1 MITEVDETVR
11 VGAVFDKGQAI
22 FPRWFVWHGRKYV
35 IRRVTFSWKVKEG
48 TNFNYHFS
56 VTDGVNLFELC
67 YDPQAFTWKLMSV
80 SPM

>member
-1 MITEVDETVR
+1 MITDLDEAVK
-11 VGAVFDKGQAI
+11 VGVVFDKGQAV
-22 FPRWFVWHGRKYV
+22 FPRWFVWHARKYI

-48 TNFNYHFS
+48 IYCNYHFS

-67 YDPQAFTWKLMSV
+67 YQPHALVWKLMSV